1 MSRFSELKKGRRKI
15 EEEKN
20 SSSSIG
26 KTNSNNESYFSKK
39 KKDKLLS
46 TINID
51 TLQSDLTNLSQT
63 IGNVYNGWQTKE
75 TMQNTLSSV
84 QSMYDRLGK
93 YQEYQKKYGGT
104 DLSELQGNF
113 KSLIDEWDILSNE
126 YGRYKNADAY
136 NVAKKISLLDR
147 DYTGLTFDEVQ
158 AKKNEFDKNS
168 FEYKYFDNYTKYTD
182 LNEFDK
188 AINDKKTNK
197 TDSGERSSYGRKL
210 DNTNNTLQ
218 IKPLGTDLTEGI
230 GNREASAA
238 LKASVEDSLNNPTY
252 WASVYENEALK
263 SRDLETERNKWKLDH
278 TFDLYKDVMQNEDFA
293 ESSKY
298 VTTKDVYGNP
308 LEKLTKGKYNLGY
321 GDVTYEFINDVD
333 GARDTILLHEKAREG
348 RSLLSDKG
356 YHKLNKDEV
365 AVYNS
370 LYKYDKEN
378 GTNKAQ
384 KFLDDMEITLT
395 KRVYDENT
403 QTWKAFSDNA
413 VGATVGSILS
423 VPASVFGS
431 IPTLADTIFDAV
443 QGKEYNPYDSAKNLT
458 NFAQDTREYVGENI
472 EESTK
477 GVELFG
483 QNIPSFLYSTG
494 MSIADNLLGA
504 NALGP
509 AYLPLM
515 GTNAFHQK
523 AKEMTEAGEDKGT
536 IYATAIASGAA
547 EMVFEKLSLDNFLKI
562 RNVDDKI
569 QILKNAV
576 KQVGIEGS
584 EELFTEISNIMTDS
598 FIRGDNSEL
607 SQKYHDLI
615 SRGFSQKEAET
626 EIAKQIGSQVAWA
639 TAGGALSGGVMG
651 GVGAIGNYIDNSA
664 TGKTIKANERV
675 SDMFDIA
682 NNPEIGEA
690 YEAYTRYA
698 KKGINE
704 ENISNAQLG
713 NLYSSA
719 KTDAIKA
726 YNSKK
731 STAEQRENAGKT
743 LARLGVVET
752 ENTIKKEAKEKFNV
766 GEETKVTDSGVSV
779 DVKDLRI
786 QGDEV
791 KFTTEK
797 GEISVDDITLTQKD
811 AELVTYAQ
819 GIAKTDGDEVA
830 NLFLNLYDGKT
841 SVEEYANS
849 FNLTMA
855 YSKKN
860 FTFEHILN
868 KKGALSTDD
877 VKAIYRQTRIEA
889 DKARQEAIRKLN
901 EDMADK
907 KFYKGF
913 INDSAI
919 DEETWNKLDSR
930 QKQAVVFIKG
940 FAQATGMNLILK
952 HNPNDRHGGAY
963 SVTGNTIT
971 IDVAKYENY
980 EGVLKETIIPTM
992 SHETT
997 HWMKDKSPELWTSL
1011 NQVVFSTL
1019 TNHYNSNTEQSFKD
1033 KYALLKKIDPR
1044 ISEEDARER
1053 TITEEDLIAAEMISR
1068 GKSEDVS
1075 REEIIARACEDML
1088 KMSEQGRKIFHSLSE
1103 SEQKT
1108 LYEKIKGIL
1117 NDLMNWVNNLLS
1129 SYESTSTEARIMRE
1143 YQAELKKASEIWD
1156 KMLEQSVEANQSL
1169 EKSGAYNHSNV
1180 GESMRYAERPF
1191 DEQVDEVL
1199 AGTFDR
1205 TNAVYVGS
1213 TPKILQ
1219 DIGLNGE
1226 LPMLTTARHLRD
1238 ANKPKNEKKHH
1249 HGLTK
1254 EQLKLIPTK
1263 IANPVMIMDSLDS
1276 NSNSVVVVTDMLD
1289 TNNCPVIVII
1299 KADGD
1304 GTYNNVEIKSN
1315 FLTGYYGR
1323 NKFANFITNN
1333 VAADTFLYINK
1344 KRSQKL
1350 SNSAKVQF
1358 LGKLNNYDFDVII
1371 RKTRVNVKTKIS
1383 TKDST
1388 GRELS
1393 EGQQKYFMDSKV
1405 RDDNGNLLV
1414 MYRGD
1419 SDEFTVFDR
1428 KKTKHSNLYGRGFYF
1443 TNSKAHAEQYGGA
1456 REFYLDIKN
1465 PLSPKQNAIT
1475 KKQMLNFLKAI
1486 ENDGE
1491 DYDLYN
1497 YGQDA
1502 TAESVLNSVWGK
1514 GDFEML
1520 QDVNAGAIGDL
1531 VAAVE
1536 LFNEVNGTNYD
1547 GIILPTETVT
1557 FKSEQAKLTSNLN
1570 PTENED
1576 IRFSMRENVEETRD
1590 LIAVHNVSPG
1600 KLLKTLKLG
1609 GLPMP
1614 SIAITRARDGYNNF
1628 GDISLVFNKETIDPQ
1643 FMRSNKVYSGDAWTP
1658 TYPRIEYKLN
1668 EKAQEQIK
1676 KKIDALVPR
1685 NVQSDLGGLHL
1696 DSTNMEYEL
1705 NRNGDMVTSYRYNY
1719 AMKYAFLRDSDIK
1732 IDLPMKQKSL
1742 SRTGRL
1748 TNEAII
1754 KVAETIPEETLLKVL
1769 RDGNEAREEVEPL
1782 IINAINEALHEKYT
1796 NPKIIEMLLPK
1807 EELSLGDFTDYAD
1820 DALKYKQNGVQ
1831 QEVDYREARNLIDE
1845 MTDMPKYEAW
1855 LKDLFSDV
1863 IAKEGIRNDKDLFTP
1878 SGNRRSFAALHYEH
1892 TLENVVKAMKEE
1904 GTKGI
1909 GGFGGGNIFGAST
1922 KEYGSIDEIRA
1933 DAENRMHYLPESKY
1947 QELRQSFTDRLLEIS
1962 NALKTHDV
1970 FSASDLLI
1978 EAVSKFK
1985 TKSGMANYLRTE
1997 SKGWATYSD
2006 YIVDDLI
2013 ELVNDIRNMPAQYF
2027 EAKPQR
2033 AVGFDEI
2040 KAVIM
2045 PSQES
2050 YEDDL
2055 SEVKSELE
2063 KLNVP
2068 ILEYEYGDNND
2079 RLKALNS
2086 LENVRF
2092 SDRDSDESNVFTDVE
2107 GVERSILKHNDLGY
2121 KVLGTKKYNSYF
2133 PSVQE
2138 AIDAENENI
2147 KSYYAKKLSVKMSY
2161 IDKMLE
2167 NDPMFLAKL
2176 SSNDFRYSD
2185 REDINIYDL
2194 MGERDRLLKENEK
2207 FKDDIERLNERLK
2220 LERTV
2225 TKGNHFNQNHLG
2237 AVAGHLRNIANS
2249 NMDKFELMKSLKDV
2263 YSFIAQSE
2271 NLTWEE
2277 VFEKCYN
2284 VASDIVAEA
2293 KPEVEV
2299 NDYYKEILRDI
2310 KSKKISLSD
2319 TQKSEAQYIFGK
2331 NWNRNFF
2338 GRTTITDNGISL
2350 ESQWQEWSEL
2360 YPTIFKSN
2368 ISDADMPG
2376 ELYDIIGNLQEA
2388 SETILEYDEVERTR
2402 WLAREVYNQYW
2413 NVSHIR
2419 TTADKYD
2426 KQIKRLNFEHRKAMA
2441 EFRNE
2446 YKERLEGQKLA
2457 DDIHYGRKMSEQR
2470 ESFNSKLAERNAQI
2484 QRHKELYKKLR
2495 ERKDNE
2501 IALAK
2506 QYGRERLDK
2515 YKENAERKTVIQ
2527 SILATTTS
2535 LNKKLVTNSKESHI
2549 PETLKPVVINFINA
2563 IDFSSKQLLGMKGSK
2578 KDMRGTPTKRD
2589 MALDNTFSKVKS
2601 MSDEELTLKQSI
2613 QDALELFEN
2622 GEKVANNTSDG
2633 TMDFSLI
2640 ALDANL
2646 IDSIKTLIKA
2656 IDALEK
2662 TEGQDFVIQKM
2673 DLDSLRVLNA
2683 MVKSISN
2690 WASKADA
2697 ALSSKHKERISQ
2709 LGEGTI
2715 EECNPLGQ
2723 RQNYI
2728 DAVESVKNFF
2738 SWSNL
2743 LPVNAFK
2750 RLGKFGEKIFS
2761 FLQGAQ
2767 DTLSFHQEEIIN
2779 FTNELF
2785 KNHKVKEWRE
2795 EVKEFDL
2802 RLPNGR
2808 AKKVRMP
2815 VSYIMTLYCVA
2826 KQEDGMRHLTGRD
2839 KDGNQLTYES
2849 EGKTRLGGGMTI
2861 KGFKEK
2867 NSLKVSKDGENTILT
2882 EGLISKITSVLTT
2895 EQREVADKMQ
2905 EFMNTKG
2912 SEWCDAVSL
2921 ALYGIK
2927 KFGIKD
2933 YFPLTVSPNTIKVL
2947 NLKDKRQSIHFFSI
2961 LNYGFTKNRNPKA
2974 KQSIEIGDIFE
2985 TFANHMSMQAIYS
2998 AYALPIYDV
3007 VRWYNYKRTDL
3018 DGSEI
3023 GVMNSIENAFGEAAT
3038 TYIGRLISDLNG
3050 QHESSRLGFI
3060 TKIFKNTK
3068 LAMVGNS
3075 LSVTLL
3081 QPSAYIKAMTKI
3093 SPKYLIKSALYVKDF
3108 GAGKGV
3114 KKAKQYCG
3122 IALWKSQGNFDTD
3135 ISRNVSSKIMHDEKW
3150 YDKLKELSLSAAGWM
3165 DERTWGV
3172 LWNACEFDVREN
3184 QNDLKVGSQEFY
3196 ETVANKLRDVIYE
3209 TQVVDSPLTRSD
3221 LMRSGDTGAK
3231 MITMFA
3237 SEITVA
3243 YNLVNEAFVN
3253 AHLDVKRYGKEA
3265 ARKRNVKNIAM
3276 ALTAYTL
3283 TSAVSQIIY
3292 TAVQAWR
3299 DDDEEKEFEDY
3310 LKMYLSNFLSDWVL
3324 IGKIPYVKDFL
3335 NSMQGYSSSRP
3346 DTLWLDSTAKA
3357 IKYWGRAFD
3366 GKEGAGDKAI
3376 KESLKALSYLSGVP
3390 GYNFYRDTMA
3400 TLDKLGILDADDFK
3414 EMLDDLFD

>member
-93 YQEYQKKYGGT
+93 YQDYQKKYGGT

-113 KSLIDEWDILSNE
+113 KSLIDEWDALSNE

-348 RSLLSDKG
+348 RSLMSDKG

-403 QTWKAFSDNA
+403 QTWKTFSDNA

-443 QGKEYNPYDSAKNLT
+443 QGKEYNPYDSMKNLT

-576 KQVGIEGS
+576 KQAGIEGS

-607 SQKYHDLI
+607 SQKYHDLL

-626 EIAKQIGSQVAWA
+626 EIAKQIGSQAAWA

-651 GVGAIGNYIDNSA
+651 GVGAVGNYIDNSA

-743 LARLGVVET
+743 LARLGVVKT

-779 DVKDLRI
+779 DVKNLRI

-797 GEISVDDITLTQKD
+797 GEISVDDITLTQSD

-963 SVTGNTIT
+963 EVTGNTIT
-971 IDVAKYENY
+971 IDIAKYENY
-980 EGVLKETIIPTM
+980 AGVLKETIIPTM

-1169 EKSGAYNHSNV
+1169 EKSGAYNHEITSI
-1180 GESMRYAERPF
+1180 GTRELS
-1191 DEQVDEVL
+1191 DL
-1199 AGTFDR
+1199 AG
-1205 TNAVYVGS
+1205 AVD
-1213 TPKILQ
+1213 T
-1219 DIGLNGE
+1219 NGE
-1226 LPMLTTARHLRD
+1226 ELFQYRAMVEDEDIYREMLLKHKDTIGITKVQIDELFNTIDKAIDIIADNLEALDYAWDTDINDRAFSPVKPNSDTLYKVSLDFSTLCRKRLLQQAIQQTLQNALNKNLSKEESIAIRDELIKIQEEGRQIEVACALCYVESARMKSPAQINKFLNNRD
-1238 ANKPKNEKKHH
+1238 AII
-1249 HGLTK
+1249 K
-1254 EQLKLIPTK
+1254 EFFATRSGGSIKEK
-1263 IANPVMIMDSLDS
+1263 IANAEMRARKELQKANPNGLVGKNDVVLDALTAPL
-1276 NSNSVVVVTDMLD
+1276 NKMA
-1289 TNNCPVIVII
+1289 
-1299 KADGD
+1299 KADAEYIREAKKKAKSSYKLTSQEQAELD
-1304 GTYNNVEIKSN
+1304 AAMEMSIYN
-1315 FLTGYYGR
+1315 FT
-1323 NKFANFITNN
+1323 
-1333 VAADTFLYINK
+1333 
-1344 KRSQKL
+1344 
-1350 SNSAKVQF
+1350 SAKG
-1358 LGKLNNYDFDVII
+1358 LETLAKNHRDLFDAYTSFV
-1371 RKTRVNVKTKIS
+1371 RNATH
-1383 TKDST
+1383 
-1388 GRELS
+1388 
-1393 EGQQKYFMDSKV
+1393 SK
-1405 RDDNGNLLV
+1405 G
-1414 MYRGD
+1414 
-1419 SDEFTVFDR
+1419 
-1428 KKTKHSNLYGRGFYF
+1428 
-1443 TNSKAHAEQYGGA
+1443 
-1456 REFYLDIKN
+1456 
-1465 PLSPKQNAIT
+1465 
-1475 KKQMLNFLKAI
+1475 I
-1486 ENDGE
+1486 ENDTWWR
-1491 DYDLYN
+1491 
-1497 YGQDA
+1497 A
-1502 TAESVLNSVWGK
+1502 
-1514 GDFEML
+1514 GDSE
-1520 QDVNAGAIGDL
+1520 AIGDNL
-1531 VAAVE
+1531 IAQMNAENGLRSQSWSDFQVIHLLDYIAATIE
-1536 LFNEVNGTNYD
+1536 LSTKGAKRQSYTKVPDYVKLLGNTGDMINISLIPERVFNGKLSYD
-1547 GIILPTETVT
+1547 GVEGMAYEIAKQLRDEYHETVGT
-1557 FKSEQAKLTSNLN
+1557 ICIGINNEQISMLLDDSTIDMVIPYHHSSMSKAVRKLMHIPAWETYQNYQSEKKLSDADAIANAKKYGVKLNKVENWQKAPKFSEWFNLDEARQIAKL
-1570 PTENED
+1570 ENEHPSNMD
-1576 IRFSMRENVEETRD
+1576 AHKKYGKMYGGYMAMQNAANNYLKLCAERGIAPKFSSKEADFTKDANYWKLLIDRKMVDNVTGEIIEQKPIKPIFSEKSILEILNDELARYPQVKADQEYAQRKVVEKFLSGDMKVDKSTLDALQKPVDNISNVNILESSRDSLTDGNKLFSMREDVE
-1590 LIAVHNVSPG
+1590 
-1600 KLLKTLKLG
+1600 
-1609 GLPMP
+1609 
-1614 SIAITRARDGYNNF
+1614 IT
-1628 GDISLVFNKETIDPQ
+1628 
-1643 FMRSNKVYSGDAWTP
+1643 
-1658 TYPRIEYKLN
+1658 
-1668 EKAQEQIK
+1668 
-1676 KKIDALVPR
+1676 
-1685 NVQSDLGGLHL
+1685 
-1696 DSTNMEYEL
+1696 
-1705 NRNGDMVTSYRYNY
+1705 
-1719 AMKYAFLRDSDIK
+1719 
-1732 IDLPMKQKSL
+1732 
-1742 SRTGRL
+1742 
-1748 TNEAII
+1748 
-1754 KVAETIPEETLLKVL
+1754 
-1769 RDGNEAREEVEPL
+1769 
-1782 IINAINEALHEKYT
+1782 
-1796 NPKIIEMLLPK
+1796 
-1807 EELSLGDFTDYAD
+1807 
-1820 DALKYKQNGVQ
+1820 
-1831 QEVDYREARNLIDE
+1831 
-1845 MTDMPKYEAW
+1845 
-1855 LKDLFSDV
+1855 
-1863 IAKEGIRNDKDLFTP
+1863 
-1878 SGNRRSFAALHYEH
+1878 
-1892 TLENVVKAMKEE
+1892 
-1904 GTKGI
+1904 
-1909 GGFGGGNIFGAST
+1909 
-1922 KEYGSIDEIRA
+1922 
-1933 DAENRMHYLPESKY
+1933 
-1947 QELRQSFTDRLLEIS
+1947 
-1962 NALKTHDV
+1962 
-1970 FSASDLLI
+1970 
-1978 EAVSKFK
+1978 
-1985 TKSGMANYLRTE
+1985 
-1997 SKGWATYSD
+1997 
-2006 YIVDDLI
+2006 
-2013 ELVNDIRNMPAQYF
+2013 
-2027 EAKPQR
+2027 
-2033 AVGFDEI
+2033 
-2040 KAVIM
+2040 
-2045 PSQES
+2045 
-2050 YEDDL
+2050 
-2055 SEVKSELE
+2055 
-2063 KLNVP
+2063 
-2068 ILEYEYGDNND
+2068 
-2079 RLKALNS
+2079 
-2086 LENVRF
+2086 NVRF
-2092 SDRDSDESNVFTDVE
+2092 SDRYTDEEYKANCKELVQMDLVAELIGDELDGNLPLKQKIEELFKSWGGAINTERFGSVALTNSSIRSELRHGTTRNKVTAYAAIPSVLKKGVVIDVQKKNHGE
-2107 GVERSILKHNDLGY
+2107 VERIVVAAPISISGIPYFMGVMIQRDSNTNRLYLHDVVIKKEASEYQTEHLNTTGPVETENLFMTEVLEKAISVGY
-2121 KVLGTKKYNSYF
+2121 ILSQQNEKVKF
-2133 PSVQE
+2133 
-2138 AIDAENENI
+2138 
-2147 KSYYAKKLSVKMSY
+2147 
-2161 IDKMLE
+2161 
-2167 NDPMFLAKL
+2167 
-2176 SSNDFRYSD
+2176 SD

-2310 KSKKISLSD
+2310 KSKKITLSD

-2338 GRTTITDNGISL
+2338 RRTTITDNGISL

-2360 YPTIFKSN
+2360 YPTIFKAN

-2376 ELYDIIGNLQEA
+2376 ELYDIIGNLQDA
-2388 SETILEYDEVERTR
+2388 SEKVKEFDVVEETR
-2402 WLAREVYNQYW
+2402 RMAREVYNQYW
-2413 NVSHIR
+2413 NVSPIR

-2501 IALAK
+2501 IALAN

-2549 PETLKPVVINFINA
+2549 PETLKPVVINLINA

-2947 NLKDKRQSIHFFSI
+2947 NPKDKRQSIHFFSI

-3184 QNDLKVGSQEFY
+3184 QKDLKVGSQEFY

-3253 AHLDVKRYGKEA
+3253 AHLDVKRYGKET

-3310 LKMYLSNFLSDWVL
+3310 LKMYISNFLSDWVL

>member
-1 MSRFSELKKGRRKI
+1 MGFKDWYENRNKTTITKKDETSNKTT
-15 EEEKN
+15 
-20 SSSSIG
+20 SSSG
-26 KTNSNNESYFSKK
+26 F
-39 KKDKLLS
+39 KDWYTDRQNKFDLQK
-46 TINID
+46 TINFD

-113 KSLIDEWDILSNE
+113 KSLIDEWDDLSKQ
-126 YGRYKNADAY
+126 YGRYKSADDYTTAIKNTKLKLAEEEKMKTDDLGVVQTEIKDLESMLKTAKGHRDKINGLEVKKNTWEHRTSGLTTDGDY
-136 NVAKKISLLDR
+136 SSKVKAAENELNEYLKSIGYKNETELEKALNKKKNYLNRAEWLQKGISMSSVGDESSENYDKDFAKKSAYIVPEEKGFGFSMVDDDEER
-147 DYTGLTFDEVQ
+147 YKYINDESYRTDYGINVNSNAEAGLTTVGYEYMTDKEKQLYNYYYNSDKDKAKEYLNTITESLGTRKAMAEFERYEGKWAKELLYGVNAGFDQ
-158 AKKNEFDKNS
+158 FASGMKNLFNTKD
-168 FEYKYFDNYTKYTD
+168 EYIPVNATQQMSGMIRDD
-182 LNEFDK
+182 LNYKHGILGQGAYDLITTTSNMLPSVLTSA
-188 AINDKKTNK
+188 AIGTVN
-197 TDSGERSSYGRKL
+197 
-210 DNTNNTLQ
+210 
-218 IKPLGTDLTEGI
+218 PALGANVGAGLMG
-230 GNREASAA
+230 ASAA
-238 LKASVEDSLNNPTY
+238 
-252 WASVYENEALK
+252 
-263 SRDLETERNKWKLDH
+263 
-278 TFDLYKDVMQNEDFA
+278 
-293 ESSKY
+293 
-298 VTTKDVYGNP
+298 GNAYQEM
-308 LEKLTKGKYNLGY
+308 LNLGY
-321 GDVTYEFINDVD
+321 DRGQAMVYSGLVGASEAYLQKLMGGISALGGASGKISKIVSGIDNGFARFAIKFGGSALAEGFEEAAQEVLNPLFQNITTDYDMEADVD
-333 GARDTILLHEKAREG
+333 WSEVVYSGLL
-348 RSLLSDKG
+348 
-356 YHKLNKDEV
+356 
-365 AVYNS
+365 
-370 LYKYDKEN
+370 
-378 GTNKAQ
+378 
-384 KFLDDMEITLT
+384 
-395 KRVYDENT
+395 
-403 QTWKAFSDNA
+403 
-413 VGATVGSILS
+413 
-423 VPASVFGS
+423 
-431 IPTLADTIFDAV
+431 
-443 QGKEYNPYDSAKNLT
+443 
-458 NFAQDTREYVGENI
+458 
-472 EESTK
+472 
-477 GVELFG
+477 
-483 QNIPSFLYSTG
+483 
-494 MSIADNLLGA
+494 
-504 NALGP
+504 
-509 AYLPLM
+509 
-515 GTNAFHQK
+515 
-523 AKEMTEAGEDKGT
+523 
-536 IYATAIASGAA
+536 
-547 EMVFEKLSLDNFLKI
+547 
-562 RNVDDKI
+562 
-569 QILKNAV
+569 
-576 KQVGIEGS
+576 
-584 EELFTEISNIMTDS
+584 
-598 FIRGDNSEL
+598 
-607 SQKYHDLI
+607 
-615 SRGFSQKEAET
+615 
-626 EIAKQIGSQVAWA
+626 
-639 TAGGALSGGVMG
+639 GALSGGVMEG
-651 GVGAIGNYIDNSA
+651 PGIVANSIGEVK
-664 TGKTIKANERV
+664 TGKTIKANERI

-682 NNPEIGEA
+682 NNPEIASA
-690 YEAYTRYA
+690 YETYTRYA
-698 KKGINE
+698 NKGINA

-713 NLYSSA
+713 RLYNEVKSDSIE
-719 KTDAIKA
+719 T

-731 STAEQRENAGKT
+731 STEEQRDNAGKT
-743 LARLGVVET
+743 LEHLGILET
-752 ENTIKKEAKEKFNV
+752 KKTINKNTEKLNV

-779 DVKDLRI
+779 DVKNLRI

-811 AELVTYAQ
+811 AELVAYAQ
-819 GIAKTDGDEVA
+819 SIAKTDGDDVA
-830 NLFLNLYDGKT
+830 NLFVSQYDGQT
-841 SVEEYANS
+841 NIDEYANAFEYVS
-849 FNLTMA
+849 TL
-855 YSKKN
+855 SKKDS
-860 FTFEHILN
+860 FKVDDILER
-868 KKGALSTDD
+868 KGILSGEQAS
-877 VKAIYRQTRIEA
+877 AIYKETRLAKIKADRENDIKIRNEAFEKAKKMVGRQGVVDDSVFAYKGKPQEGQVAWKDLSYTQRQAVTYANGVFTALGDNVVWTSGTKYSNGLYRIADNTIYIDVDASQSILDDARLNGKDTIINTISHELTHQMEVYSPETFREVSELVLDALERYAKISDKSISRLDIISKEIKRLDEA
-889 DKARQEAIRKLN
+889 HPETKHTEKEAI
-901 EDMADK
+901 
-907 KFYKGF
+907 
-913 INDSAI
+913 S
-919 DEETWNKLDSR
+919 
-930 QKQAVVFIKG
+930 
-940 FAQATGMNLILK
+940 
-952 HNPNDRHGGAY
+952 
-963 SVTGNTIT
+963 
-971 IDVAKYENY
+971 
-980 EGVLKETIIPTM
+980 
-992 SHETT
+992 
-997 HWMKDKSPELWTSL
+997 EL
-1011 NQVVFSTL
+1011 V
-1019 TNHYNSNTEQSFKD
+1019 
-1033 KYALLKKIDPR
+1033 
-1044 ISEEDARER
+1044 
-1053 TITEEDLIAAEMISR
+1053 
-1068 GKSEDVS
+1068 
-1075 REEIIARACEDML
+1075 ARACEDML
-1088 KMSEQGRKIFHSLSE
+1088 AESKEGIKMFKSLSE
-1103 SEQKT
+1103 SEQKKLT
-1108 LYEKIKGIL
+1108 DMIKDIIYKL
-1117 NDLMNWVNNLLS
+1117 KDWINDLLK
-1129 SYESTSTEARIMRE
+1129 SYRSNSQEAKALRNMQDTFDE
-1143 YQAELKKASEIWD
+1143 VLKKWD
-1156 KMLEQSVEANQSL
+1156 KMLLDIAEQNKAIKESGKVESKNTAESDVKFS
-1169 EKSGAYNHSNV
+1169 EKEIIGISGKSY
-1180 GESMRYAERPF
+1180 GI
-1191 DEQVDEVL
+1191 
-1199 AGTFDR
+1199 G
-1205 TNAVYVGS
+1205 VY
-1213 TPKILQ
+1213 
-1219 DIGLNGE
+1219 
-1226 LPMLTTARHLRD
+1226 
-1238 ANKPKNEKKHH
+1238 
-1249 HGLTK
+1249 
-1254 EQLKLIPTK
+1254 
-1263 IANPVMIMDSLDS
+1263 LDS
-1276 NSNSVVVVTDMLD
+1276 NL
-1289 TNNCPVIVII
+1289 
-1299 KADGD
+1299 
-1304 GTYNNVEIKSN
+1304 
-1315 FLTGYYGR
+1315 LTGLTEAERKEMVKEFVITELAGEHFVAYDNNKDAVDIRIATKNASFR
-1323 NKFANFITNN
+1323 NEKGKRRNVLKELYNKYSGFTIKQEAVVLIDELIANAKFESPSQAKHKHGWLDNNGKNDWDIWTVFIQEKNKSVWEATLNIANTTNGEKI
-1333 VAADTFLYINK
+1333 LYDIGPIK
-1344 KRSQKL
+1344 MVEQASK
-1350 SNSAKVQF
+1350 SAKSTTNPII
-1358 LGKLNNYDFDVII
+1358 LNSDKDV
-1371 RKTRVNVKTKIS
+1371 NTKIS

-1393 EGQQKYFMDSKV
+1393 EGQQKYFKDSKV

-1419 SDEFTVFDR
+1419 SNEFTVFDR

-1443 TNSKAHAEQYGGA
+1443 TNSKAHAEQYGEA

-1497 YGQDA
+1497 YGEGA

-1520 QDVNAGAIGDL
+1520 QDVNASAIGDL

-1557 FKSEQAKLTSNLN
+1557 FNSEQAKLTSNLN

-1576 IRFSMRENVEETRD
+1576 IRFSMKETVEETRD
-1590 LIAVHNVSPG
+1590 LVAVHNMQVSE
-1600 KLLKTLKLG
+1600 LERTLDLG

-1614 SIAITRARDGYNNF
+1614 SIAIIKAKSGHSEY
-1628 GDISLVFNKETIDPQ
+1628 GDVSLVFDKKTIDPQ
-1643 FMRSNKVYSGDAWTP
+1643 ADRNNKVYGGDAWTP
-1658 TYPRIEYKLN
+1658 VYPKIEYKPNAKVTKKINDKYYELSRKFGYDESRPLYNYVYDMEDILN
-1668 EKAQEQIK
+1668 RHKGEAEMIADLYEDQNMMQLYLLDSGKSKVETIQKEIRTELSDAEVEMNEYFIRELGADVVDEIMWDGNGTPMSYRKNYLSKYENAIREAYKKLLSDEYHFTEEQVQNVMDATKNADLIKFMRDAHKYRQNGRVTTKTEADYEATKEAIK
-1676 KKIDALVPR
+1676 KAAGDGYYAWV
-1685 NVQSDLGGLHL
+1685 
-1696 DSTNMEYEL
+1696 DSLFKGIEE
-1705 NRNGDMVTSYRYNY
+1705 
-1719 AMKYAFLRDSDIK
+1719 
-1732 IDLPMKQKSL
+1732 KS
-1742 SRTGRL
+1742 
-1748 TNEAII
+1748 
-1754 KVAETIPEETLLKVL
+1754 
-1769 RDGNEAREEVEPL
+1769 
-1782 IINAINEALHEKYT
+1782 
-1796 NPKIIEMLLPK
+1796 
-1807 EELSLGDFTDYAD
+1807 
-1820 DALKYKQNGVQ
+1820 
-1831 QEVDYREARNLIDE
+1831 
-1845 MTDMPKYEAW
+1845 
-1855 LKDLFSDV
+1855 
-1863 IAKEGIRNDKDLFTP
+1863 GIRNNTDYFTN
-1878 SGNRRSFAALHYEH
+1878 SGNRRSWEALHWENN
-1892 TLENVVKAMKEE
+1892 LENVIKVMKSQDNGVAAFFSGQAIWGVSAKDYRSIEEIKA
-1904 GTKGI
+1904 
-1909 GGFGGGNIFGAST
+1909 
-1922 KEYGSIDEIRA
+1922 D
-1933 DAENRMHYLPESKY
+1933 
-1947 QELRQSFTDRLLEIS
+1947 TDRLKQLPEDEYNEIKEGFGDRLS
-1962 NALKTHDV
+1962 EIARCIMDKTERNHFIAVDNAMECIVDALRH
-1970 FSASDLLI
+1970 S
-1978 EAVSKFK
+1978 K
-1985 TKSGMANYLRTE
+1985 TKSGILNYLKQFKHLTVTE
-1997 SKGWATYSD
+1997 TNVED
-2006 YIVDDLI
+2006 IVS
-2013 ELVNDIRNMPAQYF
+2013 LVTDISNMPTEYF
-2027 EAKPQR
+2027 EAKPKR
-2033 AVGFDEI
+2033 AVELNEI
-2040 KAVIM
+2040 ATAIIPDNTSDSTKARLDNIGIKYV
-2045 PSQES
+2045 
-2050 YEDDL
+2050 
-2055 SEVKSELE
+2055 
-2063 KLNVP
+2063 
-2068 ILEYEYGDNND
+2068 EYESGNEQS
-2079 RLKALNS
+2079 RLDALNS
-2086 LENVRF
+2086 LEDFRF
-2092 SDRDSDESNVFTDVE
+2092 SDKESDEENLFTDIE
-2107 GVERSILKHNDLGY
+2107 GKERSILKHNELGY
-2121 KVLGTKKYNSYF
+2121 KVLGTRKYNSYF
-2133 PSVQE
+2133 PSAQE
-2138 AIDAENENI
+2138 AIDAENEGI

-2167 NDPMFLAKL
+2167 NDSLFLAKL
-2176 SSNDFRYSD
+2176 SSNDVHFSD
-2185 REDINIYDL
+2185 KDISVYDI
-2194 MGERDRLLKENEK
+2194 MGETDRILKENEE
-2207 FKDDIERLNERLK
+2207 FKAEIERLNERLK
-2220 LERTV
+2220 LERQV
-2225 TKGNHFNQNHLG
+2225 THGNHFNQNHLG
-2237 AVAGHLRNIANS
+2237 AVAGHLRNISKS
-2249 NMDKFELMKSLKDV
+2249 NMDKFELMKALRDV
-2263 YSFIAQSE
+2263 YSYIAHSE
-2271 NLTWEE
+2271 NVTWEE
-2277 VFEKCYN
+2277 VFRKCSII
-2284 VASDIVAEA
+2284 AQEMLSSA
-2293 KPEVEV
+2293 KPETVV
-2299 NDYYKEILRDI
+2299 DNYSKEILRDI
-2310 KSKKISLSD
+2310 RDKKISFSD
-2319 TQKSEAQYIFGK
+2319 VQKKEAQYIFGK

-2350 ESQWQEWSEL
+2350 EYQWQEWAEL
-2360 YPTIFKSN
+2360 YPHLFDRN

-2376 ELYDIIGNLQEA
+2376 ELYNIIGNLQDA
-2388 SETILEYDEVERTR
+2388 SETILEYDEAERTR
-2402 WLAREVYNQYW
+2402 WLAREIYNQYW
-2413 NVSHIR
+2413 NVSPIR

-2441 EFRNE
+2441 EFRSE

-2484 QRHKELYKKLR
+2484 QRHKELYNKLR

-2549 PETLKPVVINFINA
+2549 PETLKPVVINLINA

-2947 NLKDKRQSIHFFSI
+2947 NPKDKRQSIHFFSI